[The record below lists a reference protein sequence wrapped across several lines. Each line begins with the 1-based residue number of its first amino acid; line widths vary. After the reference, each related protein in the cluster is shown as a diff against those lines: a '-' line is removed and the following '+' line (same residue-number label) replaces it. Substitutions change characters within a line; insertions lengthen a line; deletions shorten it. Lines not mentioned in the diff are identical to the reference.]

1 MLFND
6 LQSSVFIYNDI
17 LLHKCKGNCVEV
29 KSAGFW
35 WCVQLFILSI
45 DLFCVK
51 KVLLDFDAS
60 VVLYWQCIVL
70 FASLGVI
77 SQIIFPYN
85 EHIANI
91 VSLSLS
97 TAHHPDQLTQG
108 LTVLSAHSNNES
120 SVISQCATHTDP
132 SLHLFHEFLTLP
144 LL

>member
-1 MLFND
+1 MSLFMMTYYFINLKGTMLKWKVLNSDGVYSYLFY
-6 LQSSVFIYNDI
+6 LLIY
-17 LLHKCKGNCVEV
+17 LCK
-29 KSAGFW
+29 K
-35 WCVQLFILSI
+35 
-45 DLFCVK
+45 K
-51 KVLLDFDAS
+51 KVLLGFNAS
-60 VVLYWQCIVL
+60 VVPYWQCIVL

-77 SQIIFPYN
+77 NPIIFPYN

-132 SLHLFHEFLTLP
+132 SLTLP